1 MFRDFYAELKRRNV
15 FRVAAAYVL
24 VAWLTLQATDV
35 LMSLLELP
43 GWVGRFVLLMLV
55 IGFVLAVLLSWV
67 YELTP
72 EGVKR
77 EEDVDRSASVT
88 QQTGRKLDF
97 VIIGVL
103 GAAVAYFVV
112 DKFFLATVVG
122 PADEPATAEIAAAQS
137 IAVLPFAN
145 MSSDEEN
152 EFFADGLTEELL
164 NVLAKIDGLLV
175 TGRTSSFY
183 FKDKNEDLR
192 LIGRQLGV
200 AHILEGSVRKSG
212 PSVRI
217 TAQLIKADDG
227 FHLWS
232 ETYDR
237 RLDDIFAIQDEIASA
252 VAAALRTRL
261 LGEDESVVEAQAEIA
276 PEIYA
281 RFIAAKSRSIEGG
294 RENLVASHEAL
305 EKIVQEAPD
314 YAPAHAALAITA
326 LQRWR
331 RTRTI
336 SATDARAIA
345 RNAVE
350 QALEL
355 APDNDYVLTAYGVYL
370 SELVENATDAGLR
383 RVNEVFRRALE
394 INPENVEAMWFL
406 AFNLRYMEEYDEAI
420 ELLDRAL
427 RIDPLDRGARN
438 IRIWALTEN
447 GRIDEAIE
455 YAMQSREI
463 FPDELEFYFLAGLAE
478 TGRGRPDR
486 ALAWIRKLEAGGE
499 GAPTRK
505 YALARQ
511 VGYQQGAE
519 EAMAALRSDGNAYA
533 DIFEA
538 GEARD
543 YARALT
549 LVEEA
554 IERDGWAEWEVELFF
569 AAILAGRCGDA
580 FESRFAARLWREWS
594 EGDPA
599 VDSTNDNR
607 AIWTAFCL
615 HQRGEEDQ
623 AEKLLRAAL
632 DYAQPRPGRFDD
644 PILRARRITAL
655 AMLGDRKRS
664 IEEWQ
669 AYYDAGFGTLSI
681 VPYEDHPGFD
691 LIVEDPEFQR
701 ILSDIEARN
710 SRRLERMI
718 ANDWS
723 VDTPL

>member
-15 FRVAAAYVL
+15 FRVAVAYVL

-55 IGFVLAVLLSWV
+55 IGFVLAVLLSWI

-77 EEDVDRSASVT
+77 EEDIDRSLSAT

-103 GAAVAYFVV
+103 AAAVAYFVV

-122 PADEPATAEIAAAQS
+122 PADEPARAEIAAAQS
-137 IAVLPFAN
+137 IAVLPSAN

-175 TGRTSSFY
+175 TGRTSSFF
-183 FKDKNEDLR
+183 FKDKHEDLR
-192 LIGRQLGV
+192 LIGEQLGV

-212 PSVRI
+212 ASVRI

-237 RLDDIFAIQDEIASA
+237 QLDDIFAIQDEIASA

-261 LGEDESVVEAQAEIA
+261 LGNDESVVEAQADID
-276 PEIYA
+276 PEVYA

-294 RENLVASHEAL
+294 RDNLVASQEAL
-305 EKIVQEAPD
+305 EQIVREAPD
-314 YAPAHAALAITA
+314 YAPAYAALAITA

-336 SATDARAIA
+336 SANEARAIA

-350 QALEL
+350 RAREL
-355 APDNDYVLTAYGVYL
+355 APENDYVQTAYGVYL
-370 SELVENATDAGLR
+370 SELVENATDAGLK

-394 INPENVEAMWFL
+394 INPENVQAMWFL

-427 RIDPLDRGARN
+427 RIDPLDRRARA

-455 YAMQSREI
+455 YAVQSLEI
-463 FPDELEFYFLAGLAE
+463 FPEDTEFYFGAAMAE
-478 TGRGRPDR
+478 NGRGRPDR
-486 ALAWIRKLEAGGE
+486 ALAWMRAWEDSGGGSATQRFSWATQLGYE
-499 GAPTRK
+499 QGIEE
-505 YALARQ
+505 ALA
-511 VGYQQGAE
+511 E
-519 EAMAALRSDGNAYA
+519 LRSDGDAYA
-533 DIFEA
+533 DVLEA
-538 GEARD
+538 GTARD
-543 YARALT
+543 YARSLT
-549 LVEEA
+549 LVKEA
-554 IERDGWAEWEVELFF
+554 IERDGWAEWEVEIFY
-569 AAILAGRCGDA
+569 AAILAGRCQDA
-580 FESRFAARLWREWS
+580 YQSRFAARLWREWS
-594 EGDPA
+594 EGDPR

-607 AIWTAFCL
+607 AVWTAWCL
-615 HQRGEEDQ
+615 RQDGEDEQ
-623 AEKLLRAAL
+623 ARKLLRATL
-632 DYAQPRPGRFDD
+632 EYARPRPGRFDD
-644 PILRARRITAL
+644 PILRNRRITAL